1 MSRMGKKSTPRSEK
15 SPLSHTHLVFEDKDK
30 VLALFGVGHEHL
42 EMLEQR
48 LGVDIHDRGN
58 HILISGQP
66 GDVKMAEQILEALYD
81 SLSIRDDL
89 APDDVDDAI
98 KLAKQHKNSRSI
110 SDTDHR
116 HDLKSLS
123 NDDLALKT
131 PKRTIYPRNEKQA
144 EYINAILKNECV
156 FGLGPAGTGKTY
168 LAAAAAVAM
177 LQADKVDRLILCR
190 PAIEAGERL
199 GFLPG
204 DMKEKVDPYL
214 RPLYD
219 ALADV
224 MFRDKLEKAMISD
237 VIEVAPLAFMRGRT
251 LPRAFVIMDE
261 AQNTTPMQMKM
272 FLTRLGEG
280 SRMVITGDLTQV
292 DLPPGTKSGL
302 ADALEI
308 CKGLPGIDVVTFS
321 DKDVVR
327 HPLVGR
333 IVGAYDKRDKKKK
346 S

>member
-1 MSRMGKKSTPRSEK
+1 MGKKSTPRSEK
-15 SPLSHTHLVFEDKDK
+15 TPLSHTHLVFEDKDK

-42 EMLEQR
+42 EMLEEK
-48 LGVDIHDRGN
+48 LGVEIHDRGN

-66 GDVKMAEQILEALYD
+66 GDVKLAEQILEGLYD
-81 SLSIRDDL
+81 LLNIRSDL
-89 APDDVDDAI
+89 DLDDVVDAI
-98 KLAKQHKNSRSI
+98 RLAQHNRTGKGEKIN
-110 SDTDHR
+110 DDR
-116 HDLKSLS
+116 HSLKSLS
-123 NDDLALKT
+123 DEKLALKT
-131 PKRTIYPRNEKQA
+131 TKRTIYPRNKKQA
-144 EYINAILKNECV
+144 EYIESILKHDCV

-177 LQADKVDRLILCR
+177 LQADKIDRIILCR

-204 DMKEKVDPYL
+204 DMKEKIDPYL

-219 ALADV
+219 ALEDV
-224 MFRDKLEKAMISD
+224 MFRDKLEKAMISE

-251 LPRAFVIMDE
+251 LARAFVILDE
-261 AQNTTPMQMKM
+261 AQNTTTMQMKM

-280 SRMVITGDLTQV
+280 SRMIVTGDPSQI
-292 DLPPGTKSGL
+292 DLPPGIKSGL
-302 ADALEI
+302 VDALDVL
-308 CKGLPGIDVVTFS
+308 KNVDGIDVVEFS

-333 IVGAYDKRDKKKK
+333 IVNAYNKRDKKLNPKA
-346 S
+346 

>member
-1 MSRMGKKSTPRSEK
+1 MGKKTTPRSEK

-42 EMLEQR
+42 DVLEDK
-48 LGVDIHDRGN
+48 LGIEIHDRGN

-66 GDVKMAEQILEALYD
+66 GEVKIAEAVLEGLYD
-81 SLSIRDDL
+81 TLNYRNEL
-89 APDDVDDAI
+89 NPDDVEDAI
-98 KLAKQHKNSRSI
+98 RLARTPRGSKPDLDEDRHSLKKLN
-110 SDTDHR
+110 
-116 HDLKSLS
+116 
-123 NDDLALKT
+123 NDVMAIKT
-131 PKRTIYPRNEKQA
+131 IKKTVYPRSEKQA
-144 EYINAILKNECV
+144 QYVESINKHDCV

-168 LAAAAAVAM
+168 LAAAAAVAA
-177 LQADKVDRLILCR
+177 LQADKVDRIILCR

-224 MFRDKLEKAMISD
+224 MHRDKLEKAMIAE
-237 VIEVAPLAFMRGRT
+237 VVEVAPLAFMRGRT
-251 LPRAFVIMDE
+251 LAHAFVILDE
-261 AQNTTPMQMKM
+261 AQNTTTMQMKM

-280 SRMVITGDLTQV
+280 SRMVITGDLSQI
-292 DLPPGTKSGL
+292 DLPIGVKSGL
-302 ADALEI
+302 RDALDVM
-308 CKGLPGIDVVTFS
+308 GNVNGVDVVEFS
-321 DKDVVR
+321 EKDVVR

-333 IVGAYDKRDKKKK
+333 IVHAYDKRDKKIKK
-346 S
+346 P

>member
-1 MSRMGKKSTPRSEK
+1 MGKKSTPRSEK
-15 SPLSHTHLVFEDKDK
+15 SPLSHTHLVFEDKSK

-42 EMLEQR
+42 DVLEEK
-48 LGVDIHDRGN
+48 LGVEIHDRGN
-58 HILISGQP
+58 HILITGQP
-66 GDVKMAEQILEALYD
+66 GDVKLAEQILEGLYEM
-81 SLSIRDDL
+81 LNYRHDL
-89 APDDVDDAI
+89 TPEDVEDAI
-98 KLAKQHKNSRSI
+98 RLAQQNRAGK
-110 SDTDHR
+110 SDKSSDDR
-116 HDLKSLS
+116 HDLKTLS
-123 NDDLALKT
+123 SQHLALKT
-131 PKRTIYPRNEKQA
+131 TKKTVYPRSENQA
-144 EYINAILKNECV
+144 RYVDSILKNDCV

-168 LAAAAAVAM
+168 LAAAAAIAM
-177 LQADKVDRLILCR
+177 LQADKVDRVILCR

-204 DMKEKVDPYL
+204 DMKEKIDPYL

-224 MFRDKLEKAMISD
+224 MFRDKLEKAMIAE

-251 LPRAFVIMDE
+251 LARAFVILDE

-280 SRMVITGDLTQV
+280 SRMVITGDLTQI
-292 DLPPGTKSGL
+292 DLPIGTKSGL
-302 ADALEI
+302 QDALDVL
-308 CKGLPGIDVVTFS
+308 GHVPGIDVIEF
-321 DKDVVR
+321 DEGDVVR

-333 IVGAYDKRDKKKK
+333 IVGAYDKRDKKIRR

>member
-1 MSRMGKKSTPRSEK
+1 MGKKTTPRSEK

-42 EMLEQR
+42 ELIEER
-48 LGVDIHDRGN
+48 LGVEIHDRGN

-66 GDVKMAEQILEALYD
+66 GEVNRAEAILEGLYD
-81 SLSIRDDL
+81 LLHDRRELS
-89 APDDVDDAI
+89 PGDVEDAI
-98 KLAKQHKNSRSI
+98 RHAQLSSRPKRDQSQ
-110 SDTDHR
+110 TDDNR
-116 HDLKSLS
+116 HDLKNLDQSH
-123 NDDLALKT
+123 LALKT
-131 PKRTIYPRNEKQA
+131 TKKTVYPRSKTQA
-144 EYINAILKNECV
+144 AYVEAILKHDCI
-156 FGLGPAGTGKTY
+156 FGIGPAGTGKTY

-177 LQADKVDRLILCR
+177 LQADKVDRIILCR

-224 MFRDKLEKAMISD
+224 MFRDKLEKAMIAE
-237 VIEVAPLAFMRGRT
+237 VVEVAPLAFMRGRT
-251 LPRAFVIMDE
+251 LSRAFVILDE

-280 SRMVITGDLTQV
+280 SRMVITGDPSQI
-292 DLPPGTKSGL
+292 DLPAGTKSGL
-302 ADALEI
+302 QDALDVL
-308 CKGLPGIDVVTFS
+308 KGIKDVPVVQFTEQ
-321 DKDVVR
+321 DVVR

-333 IVGAYDKRDKKKK
+333 IVSAYDKRDKRGAKT
-346 S
+346 

>member
-1 MSRMGKKSTPRSEK
+1 MSKRSTPRSEK
-15 SPLSHTHLVFEDKDK
+15 TPLSHTHLVFEDKDK

-42 EMLEQR
+42 ELLEDK
-48 LGVDIHDRGN
+48 LGLEIHDRGN
-58 HILISGQP
+58 HILITGQP
-66 GDVKMAEQILEALYD
+66 GEVKLAEQVLEALYD
-81 SLSIRDDL
+81 MLNVRADLTPDDVEDALRLAQQNQRSHKTTDTDRHDLKKLARDDL
-89 APDDVDDAI
+89 AI
-98 KLAKQHKNSRSI
+98 K
-110 SDTDHR
+110 T
-116 HDLKSLS
+116 
-123 NDDLALKT
+123 T
-131 PKRTIYPRNEKQA
+131 KRTVYPRTETQA
-144 EYINAILKNECV
+144 TYIESIMKNDCV

-177 LQADKVDRLILCR
+177 LQADKVDRIILCR

-224 MFRDKLEKAMISD
+224 MHRDKLEKAMITET
-237 VIEVAPLAFMRGRT
+237 VEVAPLAFMRGRT
-251 LPRAFVIMDE
+251 LARAFVILDE

-280 SRMVITGDLTQV
+280 SRMVVTGDLTQI
-292 DLPPGTKSGL
+292 DLPPAIKSGL
-302 ADALEI
+302 QDALDTL
-308 CKGLPGIDVVTFS
+308 KNVPGIDVVTFN

-327 HPLVGR
+327 HQLVGR
-333 IVGAYDKRDKKKK
+333 IVAAYDKKDKKTKRA
-346 S
+346 

>member
-1 MSRMGKKSTPRSEK
+1 MGKKTTPRSEK
-15 SPLSHTHLVFEDKDK
+15 SPLSHTHLVFEDKSK

-42 EMLEQR
+42 DVLEEK
-48 LGVDIHDRGN
+48 LGIEIHDRGN

-66 GDVKMAEQILEALYD
+66 GDVKIAETALEGLYD
-81 SLSIRDDL
+81 TLNYRHDIS
-89 APDDVDDAI
+89 PEDVEDAI
-98 KLAKQHKNSRSI
+98 KLARQSRTGKAADI
-110 SDTDHR
+110 DDDR
-116 HDLKSLS
+116 HNLKKL
-123 NDDLALKT
+123 NNEDLAIKT
-131 PKRTIYPRNEKQA
+131 IKKTVYPRSANQA
-144 EYINAILKNECV
+144 KYVESIMKNDCI

-177 LQADKVDRLILCR
+177 LQADKVDRIILCR

-224 MFRDKLEKAMISD
+224 MHRDKLEKAMIAEI
-237 VIEVAPLAFMRGRT
+237 VEVAPLAFMRGRT
-251 LPRAFVIMDE
+251 LSRAFVILDE

-280 SRMVITGDLTQV
+280 SRMVITGDLTQI
-292 DLPPGTKSGL
+292 DLPPATKSGL
-302 ADALEI
+302 RDAL
-308 CKGLPGIDVVTFS
+308 DVLGKINGVDVIEFGE
-321 DKDVVR
+321 KDVVR

-333 IVGAYDKRDKKKK
+333 IVNAYDKRDKKIKK
-346 S
+346 A

>member
-1 MSRMGKKSTPRSEK
+1 MGKKTTPRSEK
-15 SPLSHTHLVFEDKDK
+15 TPLSHTHLVFEDKAK

-42 EMLEQR
+42 DKLEER
-48 LGVDIHDRGN
+48 LGVEIHDRGN

-66 GDVKMAEQILEALYD
+66 GEVKLAEQILEGLYEM
-81 SLSIRDDL
+81 LNMRDDL
-89 APDDVDDAI
+89 SPDDVSDAI
-98 KLAKQHKNSRSI
+98 KLAQHNRGRH
-110 SDTDHR
+110 TDR
-116 HDLKSLS
+116 NYDDRNDLKTLTSDRLV
-123 NDDLALKT
+123 L
-131 PKRTIYPRNEKQA
+131 RTTKKSIYPRTETQGK
-144 EYINAILKNECV
+144 YIESILRNDCV

-177 LQADKVDRLILCR
+177 LQADKVDRIILCR

-204 DMKEKVDPYL
+204 DLKEKVDPYL

-219 ALADV
+219 ALEDV
-224 MFRDKLEKAMISD
+224 MLRDKLEKAMIAE

-251 LPRAFVIMDE
+251 LARAFVILDE

-280 SRMVITGDLTQV
+280 SRMVITGDLTQI
-292 DLPPGTKSGL
+292 DLPGNIRSGL
-302 ADALEI
+302 HDALEVL
-308 CKGLPGIDVVTFS
+308 KNVQGVDVITFNET
-321 DKDVVR
+321 DVVR

-333 IVGAYDKRDKKKK
+333 IVHAYDKRDKKNKTTRA
-346 S
+346 